1 MLPIRWSPQAADDLT
16 RIVDFIRQDSTEAA
30 RRVAATEIYHRA
42 GGLEGFPNRGRPGR
56 VEGTR
61 ELPWRRFLSYALAPL
76 PFIVVYRVLEHG
88 VEISNILHGAQRWP

>member
-1 MLPIRWSPQAADDLT
+1 MPQVRWSPQAADDLT
-16 RIVDFIRQDSTEAA
+16 RIVEYIRRDNTEAA
-30 RRVAATEIYHRA
+30 RRVAADIFRRA
-42 GGLEGFPNRGRPGR
+42 GALERFPNRGRPGR

-61 ELPWRRFLSYALAPL
+61 ELPWRRFLSYALVPL